1 MTWSAA
7 LVAAEETNASSD
19 PNAVVVSA
27 VIAIFIVMYVLIA
40 TEKIHRTKAALIG
53 AGLMLSIGAL
63 DGHAAFFSEETG
75 IDWSVI
81 FLLFGMMIIVG
92 VVKQTGAFEYL
103 AIWAVRRAHGRP
115 YPALVLLCVIT
126 AVASALLDNVTTVL
140 LVAPVTVFVCHRIG
154 TRPEPFLI
162 AEALASNIGGT
173 ATLIGDPPN
182 IIIASRSGLGFNDF
196 LLHLGPIVLVLIVVF
211 VVMARWLFRD
221 SFEYDP
227 DRAAAVMEI
236 QPSRAI
242 RQPQLLRRS
251 SLVLA
256 AVILG
261 FLLHEPLGLEP
272 TVVAI
277 LGAGALILVSGL
289 SSSEY
294 LGEVEWETLLFFMG
308 LFVMVGALVNV
319 GVIEWVGSLVTD
331 AVGGRL
337 FLATTVLLFMS
348 AVLSAIVDNIPYVA
362 TMAPL
367 VAGLVE
373 ANSDSPNATVLW
385 WALAL
390 GADLGGNATA
400 IGASANVV
408 VTGFSQRSGYP
419 ISFWHFTRYGLVVTI
434 VTVVIAW
441 PYLWLRYFVF
451 A

>member
-53 AGLMLSIGAL
+53 AGLMLAIGAL

-81 FLLFGMMIIVG
+81 FLLLGMMIIVG

-115 YPALVLLCVIT
+115 YPLLVLLCVIT

-154 TRPEPFLI
+154 ARPEAFLI

-236 QPSRAI
+236 QPRRAI

-289 SSSEY
+289 SSSDY

-308 LFVMVGALVNV
+308 LFLMVGALVNV

-337 FLATTVLLFMS
+337 FLATTVLLFLS

-373 ANSDSPNATVLW
+373 ANSDKPNATVLW